1 MSNLPSHAS
10 PSFGAQTPTTPQ
22 PVDELSLHSNITS
35 APALH
40 SRLDELRDETASQIS
55 STDTDRGVMT
65 PAVPASLISP
75 SFTPPAT
82 PGGSIN
88 TAQLLQ
94 QAQLAG
100 VRQESTH
107 TKPPR
112 LLSRLPNVECL
123 VRARIPTTTGAE
135 MFLHLYHNDLDN
147 KEHLAIVFGNTIRS
161 RSLDKVRP
169 GETEMDRM
177 IRGAYIGKLRP
188 GRVSSW
194 YDEEKA
200 GEAASS
206 EAGGAVS
213 SLHTSPQSSL
223 NEAPL
228 VRIHSE
234 CYTGETAW
242 SARCDCGEQL
252 DEAARLMS
260 LPTETLTEAASQQSA
275 AVPSNA
281 AGGVIVYLRQEGRGI
296 GLGEKLKAYNL
307 QDLGSDTVEANLLL
321 RHPADAR
328 SYGLAT
334 AILVDLGLGVDSN
347 PHGIRLLTN
356 NPDKIRAVEG
366 PYREVVVKERVPMV
380 PLAWRSGGKMGI
392 KSSEV
397 EGYLRTKTGRT
408 ASEEGERPVAEPD
421 YRPKGAT
428 GDGRCRVV
436 PCRVLHLSAET
447 QIRLVENISEFRPSI
462 HLTLDA
468 PSQAMATRLPPI
480 NDVAPS
486 SALESSSSVSTNPA
500 SATATVSL
508 SATATIPLT
517 SNPSSTIL
525 PTSNQELDGFKQES
539 SPTPSGFTS
548 ADAET
553 PVADNYG
560 GPTTAAGRK
569 RKLNSTS
576 ARGVANLTPEQLAK
590 KRANDRQAQRA
601 IRERTK
607 SHIESLEQ
615 RVRELSSQKPFLDL
629 QAALKQNEAIQAE
642 NRELKHGLKAVID
655 IIEPLVAKQ
664 DSHLPPPPTP
674 NAAAPPPP
682 SQTLNLPFNPLR
694 YTTTE
699 THHFTSTSQRYE
711 PSYTTSTSGAET
723 PTSTHSA
730 STISAHRQDGANGL
744 ASFRIAFDYQRHN
757 LAHGLDFDTDERLGF
772 NFLID
777 ATQQVPRV
785 EGLRRSTESFRPSQ
799 VDKPPAYTP
808 SPDQPLPAYMA
819 PIRNIA
825 PTCTLDAILLDFLHH
840 RQRKAAQGV
849 PTQKLVGPPYPSVS
863 SLLNPEKSVFSHP
876 LSKVFTDILR
886 AFPDIS
892 SLPEQVA
899 VLYVMFLLM
908 RWQIYPTVENYERL
922 PDWLTPR
929 PSQLLTPHPAW
940 LDYVAW
946 PRMRDRLVCSYQ
958 DYPFENWFIPYTRT
972 LSVNWPYEATDC
984 LLSTSDN
991 EDLIINPVFE
1001 RHFRNLDNWS
1011 LGPAFAEAFPQL
1023 AETARIKS

>member
-22 PVDELSLHSNITS
+22 PVDELSLNSNITS
-35 APALH
+35 VPVLH
-40 SRLDELRDETASQIS
+40 SRLDELRDETSSQIS
-55 STDTDRGVMT
+55 STDTDRGDMT
-65 PAVPASLISP
+65 PAVPASLLSP

-88 TAQLLQ
+88 TAELLR
-94 QAQLAG
+94 QAQLASA
-100 VRQESTH
+100 RQESTH

-112 LLSRLPNVECL
+112 LLSRLPNVECV

-200 GEAASS
+200 GEVASP

-213 SLHTSPQSSL
+213 SPHTPPQSSL
-223 NEAPL
+223 KEAPL

-260 LPTETLTEAASQQSA
+260 LPTETLAEAASQQDV

-366 PYREVVVKERVPMV
+366 PNREVVVKERVPMV

-397 EGYLRTKTGRT
+397 EGYLRTK
-408 ASEEGERPVAEPD
+408 
-421 YRPKGAT
+421 
-428 GDGRCRVV
+428 
-436 PCRVLHLSAET
+436 
-447 QIRLVENISEFRPSI
+447 
-462 HLTLDA
+462 
-468 PSQAMATRLPPI
+468 AMATRLPPL

-486 SALESSSSVSTNPA
+486 SSLESSSSVSTTSAPA
-500 SATATVSL
+500 SATVSV
-508 SATATIPLT
+508 SATASIPLT
-517 SNPSSTIL
+517 SNPSSTVL
-525 PTSNQELDGFKQES
+525 CTPNQDPDCVKQEA
-539 SPTPSGFTS
+539 SPTPSCFTS
-548 ADAET
+548 ADGDT
-553 PVADNYG
+553 PVAENG
-560 GPTTAAGRK
+560 GSTTAAGRK

-576 ARGVANLTPEQLAK
+576 SRGVANLTPEQLAK

-629 QAALKQNEAIQAE
+629 QAALKRNEAIQAE
-642 NRELKHGLKAVID
+642 NRDLKHGLQAVMD
-655 IIEPLVAKQ
+655 IIQPLVAKQ
-664 DSHLPPPPTP
+664 DPNLPP
-674 NAAAPPPP
+674 PPPP
-682 SQTLNLPFNPLR
+682 SQPLNASFNPLR
-694 YTTTE
+694 YTE
-699 THHFTSTSQRYE
+699 THHFTSSGQGYE
-711 PSYTTSTSGAET
+711 SSYTTTTSGAET

-730 STISAHRQDGANGL
+730 PTMSAHRQDSSNGL

-757 LAHGLDFDTDERLGF
+757 LAHGLDFGTDERLGF
-772 NFLID
+772 NFLLD

-785 EGLRRSTESFRPSQ
+785 EGFRRSMESFRPSQ
-799 VDKPPAYTP
+799 ADPPPVYTP
-808 SPDQPLPAYMA
+808 SPSGPAPEQPLPAYRT
-819 PIRNIA
+819 PIRNVA
-825 PTCTLDAILLDFLHH
+825 PTCTLDAILLDFLQN
-840 RQRKAAQGV
+840 RQRKAAEGV

-863 SLLNPEKSVFSHP
+863 SLLNPEKNVHSHP
-876 LSKVFTDILR
+876 LSKVFVDILR

-899 VLYVMFLLM
+899 VLYIMFLLM
-908 RWQIYPTVENYERL
+908 RWQIYPTPENYERL
-922 PDWLTPR
+922 PEWLTPR

-940 LDYVAW
+940 IDYIPW
-946 PRMRDRLVCSYQ
+946 PRMRDRLVASYQ
-958 DYPFENWFIPYTRT
+958 EYPFEQWFIPFTRT

-984 LLSTSDN
+984 LLSTSDH

-1001 RHFRNLDNWS
+1001 RHFRNLNNWS
-1011 LGPAFAEAFPQL
+1011 LGPSFAEAYPYM

>member
-22 PVDELSLHSNITS
+22 PVDELSLKSNITS

-40 SRLDELRDETASQIS
+40 SRLDELRDETSSQIS
-55 STDTDRGVMT
+55 SIDTDRGDMT
-65 PAVPASLISP
+65 PAVPASLLSP

-88 TAQLLQ
+88 TAELLQ
-94 QAQLAG
+94 QTQLAG
-100 VRQESTH
+100 ARQGSTH

-112 LLSRLPNVECL
+112 LLSRLPNVECI

-161 RSLDKVRP
+161 RSLDKIRP

-177 IRGAYIGKLRP
+177 IRGAYVGKLRP

-200 GEAASS
+200 EEAASP

-213 SLHTSPQSSL
+213 SPHTLPRSSL
-223 NEAPL
+223 KEAPL

-260 LPTETLTEAASQQSA
+260 LPMETLAEAASPPDG

-334 AILVDLGLGVDSN
+334 AILVDLGLGIDSN

-366 PYREVVVKERVPMV
+366 PNREVVVKERVPMV

-397 EGYLRTKTGRT
+397 EGYLRTKY
-408 ASEEGERPVAEPD
+408 AF
-421 YRPKGAT
+421 
-428 GDGRCRVV
+428 
-436 PCRVLHLSAET
+436 LL
-447 QIRLVENISEFRPSI
+447 
-462 HLTLDA
+462 LDLA
-468 PSQAMATRLPPI
+468 KSTR
-480 NDVAPS
+480 
-486 SALESSSSVSTNPA
+486 
-500 SATATVSL
+500 
-508 SATATIPLT
+508 
-517 SNPSSTIL
+517 
-525 PTSNQELDGFKQES
+525 S

-548 ADAET
+548 ADGDT
-553 PVADNYG
+553 PVADNG
-560 GPTTAAGRK
+560 GSTAAAGRK

-576 ARGVANLTPEQLAK
+576 SRGVANLTPEQLAK

-615 RVRELSSQKPFLDL
+615 RVHELSSQKPFLDL
-629 QAALKQNEAIQAE
+629 QAALKRNEAIQAE
-642 NRELKHGLKAVID
+642 NRDLKHGLKAVMD
-655 IIEPLVAKQ
+655 IIQPLVAKQ
-664 DSHLPPPPTP
+664 DP
-674 NAAAPPPP
+674 NQPAPPPAP
-682 SQTLNLPFNPLR
+682 SQPLDPSFSPLR
-694 YTTTE
+694 YTE
-699 THHFTSTSQRYE
+699 THHFTSTGQRYE
-711 PSYTTSTSGAET
+711 SSYTTTTSGADT

-730 STISAHRQDGANGL
+730 PTMSAHRRDSSSNGL

-757 LAHGLDFDTDERLGF
+757 LAHGLDFGTDERLGF
-772 NFLID
+772 NFLLD
-777 ATQQVPRV
+777 ASQQVPRV
-785 EGLRRSTESFRPSQ
+785 EGFRRSTESFRPCQ
-799 VDKPPAYTP
+799 ADLPPVYTP
-808 SPDQPLPAYMA
+808 SPCGPAPEQPLPAYKT

-825 PTCTLDAILLDFLHH
+825 PTCTLDAILLDFLQS
-840 RQRKAAQGV
+840 RQRKAAEGV

-863 SLLNPEKSVFSHP
+863 SLLNPEKSVYSHP
-876 LSKVFTDILR
+876 LSKVFVDILR

-899 VLYVMFLLM
+899 VLYSMFLLM
-908 RWQIYPTVENYERL
+908 RWQIYPTPANYERL

-940 LDYVAW
+940 IDYIPW
-946 PRMRDRLVCSYQ
+946 PRMRDRLVASYQ
-958 DYPFENWFIPYTRT
+958 DYPFEHWFIPFTRT

-984 LLSTSDN
+984 LLSTSDH

-1011 LGPAFAEAFPQL
+1011 LGPSFAEAYPHM